1 MVRSTVHSDEAV
13 GERLRIDG
21 FAMIESFC
29 TPAVVAELCEA
40 VGGELTADS
49 RRVRGGSTYALRN
62 VLSLVPRVR
71 ELVRSTE
78 VRGIVK
84 PLMGERVAAVR
95 AILFDKTPDANW
107 KVAWHQD
114 LSIAVK
120 ERVEAVGFGPWSVK
134 AGVTHVQP
142 PIRVL
147 EEMVTLRIHLDD
159 CDETNGPL
167 RVIPGSH
174 AEGVLDA
181 KRVEELA
188 RAREQ
193 VACTGR
199 AGSAVL
205 MSPLI
210 LHASSSATTP
220 GRRRVLHIEFAG
232 RDLPGGVEWHEWVA
246 VR

>member
-1 MVRSTVHSDEAV
+1 MMHSTVHSDEAV
-13 GERLRIDG
+13 RERLRSDG
-21 FAMIESFC
+21 FAMIESLC
-29 TPAVVAELCEA
+29 CPATVAELCQA
-40 VGGELTADS
+40 MGGELTADS
-49 RRVRGGSTYALRN
+49 QRVRGGSTYALRN

-71 ELVRSTE
+71 ELVRSAE
-78 VRGIVK
+78 VRGLVD
-84 PLMGERVAAVR
+84 PLLGERVAAVR

-120 ERVEAVGFGPWSVK
+120 ERVEAAGYGPWSVK

-142 PIRVL
+142 PIQIL

-159 CDETNGPL
+159 CDEMNGPL

-174 AEGVLDA
+174 AEGALDS

-188 RAREQ
+188 RTRAQ

-199 AGSAVL
+199 AGGAVL

-220 GRRRVLHIEFAG
+220 GRRRVLHVEFAG
-232 RDLPGGVEWHEWVA
+232 GDLPGGVEWHERLGVC
-246 VR
+246 